1 MDDRLKQI
9 IFKQLYRELG
19 DCEMIPYKDSIW
31 FIDREKEYWYF
42 EFDKSGTLWWRYHFF
57 TSYFKIFSMS
67 SDDFTPIL
75 SSVFCNS
82 LKYLRLS
89 DKSNSTI
96 NEFFTAVFMK

>member
-75 SSVFCNS
+75 FCTSFHPDQKLIKGLNLNILPKEEGES
-82 LKYLRLS
+82 IG
-89 DKSNSTI
+89 T
-96 NEFFTAVFMK
+96 

>member
-57 TSYFKIFSMS
+57 TSFFELFSMS
-67 SDDFTPIL
+67 SDEFTPIL
-75 SSVFCNS
+75 SSWV
-82 LKYLRLS
+82 
-89 DKSNSTI
+89 
-96 NEFFTAVFMK
+96 